1 MERMSVMGGW
11 REQKSEEAVAKMLTE
26 DAHSFI
32 EVGKDSDGER
42 KGKQEGKGLR
52 TRWMVKLIH
61 LAHLLSKWRQNG

>member
-1 MERMSVMGGW
+1 MRKLL
-11 REQKSEEAVAKMLTE
+11 QKMLTE